1 MILKMSEWAAY
12 LPLICFLDIILM
24 GKRGTNGLL
33 TRIIQAATLI
43 LGLYSMG
50 ILLVNILGY
59 WIDVH
64 SVPHLFKVLRW
75 NIHNILLFLLFMII
89 KICRNRKNQQI
100 LFRISIV
107 SCIFAVTQIVFYTY
121 LFLSNLEGLTADIIG
136 VMHLC
141 SMVILCIQGAMLEL
155 MERNILTQTRQNED
169 EKILL
174 EKKYEQDYYQLAM
187 EQKELV
193 HALQEEIKNQLL
205 QVEDLTEQSAF
216 QSEEKIQELLVELEE
231 KVGRVGKVVFCKDSV
246 LNTVLALK
254 NAAAH
259 KAGLTMQVCV
269 DSYIKTKVEDYD
281 LCGIITN
288 ILDNAIEAAKR
299 VKESGKEA
307 LPIEV
312 HIGHRAGYLVL
323 KVRNPIVEPLRKNKK
338 GQYVSSKKE
347 NGSLKRHGRGVT
359 IVENALKK
367 YGGNLRFEENEN
379 YMTVFAFLPVVK

>member
-12 LPLICFLDIILM
+12 LPLICFLDIILLR
-24 GKRGTNGLL
+24 KRESNDWL
-33 TRIIQAATLI
+33 TRIIQAVTLVF
-43 LGLYSMG
+43 GLYSVG
-50 ILLVNILGY
+50 ILLVNLLGH

-64 SVPHLFKVLRW
+64 SVPHLFNVLRW

-89 KICRNRKNQQI
+89 KIRRNRKNQQI

-136 VMHLC
+136 IMHFC
-141 SMVILCIQGAMLEL
+141 SMMILFIQGAMLEL
-155 MERNILTQTRQNED
+155 MERNILTQIRQNED
-169 EKILL
+169 EKVLL

-193 HALQEEIKNQLL
+193 HALQEEMKNQLL
-205 QVEDLTEQSAF
+205 KVEDLTEQSDF
-216 QSEEKIQELLVELEE
+216 QNEKKIQELLVEVEE

-269 DSYIKTKVEDYD
+269 DSYAKTKVEDYD
-281 LCGIITN
+281 LCSIITN

-299 VKESGKEA
+299 VKEIDKEVS
-307 LPIEV
+307 PIEV

-347 NGSLKRHGRGVT
+347 NGSLKRHGRGVA

>member
-1 MILKMSEWAAY
+1 MILKISEWAAY
-12 LPLICFLDIILM
+12 LPLICYLDIILL
-24 GKRGTNGLL
+24 GKRESNGLL
-33 TRIIQAATLI
+33 TRIIQAVTLV
-43 LGLYSMG
+43 LGLYLVG
-50 ILLVNILGY
+50 ILLVNLLGY

-141 SMVILCIQGAMLEL
+141 SMVILFIQGAMLEL

-205 QVEDLTEQSAF
+205 KVEDLTEQSAF

-281 LCGIITN
+281 LCSIITN

-379 YMTVFAFLPVVK
+379 HMTVFAFLPVVK